1 MPETNQRVGYRNF
14 KPPFSRILNVADDAR
29 AVKRALSH
37 PNPAVFSTS
46 LTISPPNADVTG
58 PICFP
63 SERQHERR
71 PNATPGPVKKRV
83 RFCLLCR
90 LKQIHPHGRRTRWR
104 LGGQPKMRED
114 AGDGGRFFDGRDEL
128 ELPTTVR
135 AVLDVDTSKS
145 F

>member
-1 MPETNQRVGYRNF
+1 MKLGYRNF
-14 KPPFSRILNVADDAR
+14 KLPFSRILNVADDAR

-58 PICFP
+58 PIPFP

-90 LKQIHPHGRRTRWR
+90 LKQIHPHGRRMRWR
-104 LGGQPKMRED
+104 LRGQPQMRKD
-114 AGDGGRFFDGRDEL
+114 AGDGGWFFDGREEL
-128 ELPTTVR
+128 QLPAAVR
-135 AVLDVDTSKS
+135 AMFDVNIESALPDH
-145 F
+145 